1 MKARLDIGF
10 DPAHSSESSHLWQAG
25 YGQSGPGVPAKAVG
39 TARQDLPSQTCHRL
53 QEAINILS
61 REGLDDYGHCLRSQF
76 IEIMV
81 QLVGWM
87 VRAHPAHKEQILYL
101 GLGCLLHSDN
111 EGEVRDAD
119 GFQVPSP
126 QREQRLTCCPAIE
139 PTRSSRQRA
148 TPHAASH
155 PAWRTFFPENC
166 LNFPAVSCPA
176 YFTSTV
182 NEV

>member
-39 TARQDLPSQTCHRL
+39 TARQDLPSQTCHR
-53 QEAINILS
+53 
-61 REGLDDYGHCLRSQF
+61 LRSQF